1 MLYSSLALLGG
12 FLLDLLIGDPHG
24 WPHMVRLFGL
34 TVRYLEARL
43 YGMCS
48 KRLAG
53 TLLVIIMMLMST
65 GIPALL
71 LLAAW
76 RLSFWA
82 YLIAEGFLCWQAL
95 AVRSLRDESL
105 PVYRALAEGDLP
117 KARRAL
123 SMIVGRDTEK
133 LDEPGVIRATVETVA
148 ENTSDG
154 VAAPLFYLVIGGGA
168 LGCLYKAVNTM
179 DSMIGYKNERYADF
193 GYAAARADDVLNYLP
208 ARLCAL
214 CMIAAS
220 RLCGLDAV
228 EAYRVWRRDR
238 RRHASPNAA
247 QTEAVMAGALH
258 VRLAGDNYYGGR
270 LVRKPTIGDNLQPIR
285 AGDILWAH
293 RLLYATSLL
302 SFIIAMLLRGIAYA
316 AL

>member
-82 YLIAEGFLCWQAL
+82 SLIAEGFLCWQAL

-105 PVYRALAEGDLP
+105 PVYRAWAEGDLP

-214 CMIAAS
+214 CMICLLYTSDAADDL
-220 RLCGLDAV
+220 LCVDLGG
-228 EAYRVWRRDR
+228 RRILKKNNTTTR
-238 RRHASPNAA
+238 KHPVSHASH
-247 QTEAVMAGALH
+247 T
-258 VRLAGDNYYGGR
+258 
-270 LVRKPTIGDNLQPIR
+270 TIIHYD
-285 AGDILWAH
+285 
-293 RLLYATSLL
+293 LYSA
-302 SFIIAMLLRGIAYA
+302 
-316 AL
+316 